1 MTMAFSYDS
10 RFIACL
16 TEAPEYRLV
25 FIDILANK
33 KDVAGVTLKIPI
45 TKVSISPKDNHMV
58 AISGKQKKNKL
69 KIIKKIQNKTHF
81 SSVYGFILGLN
92 CFKILRVQKS
102 AFVYIGE
109 NIKRLSQN

>member
-1 MTMAFSYDS
+1 MAFSYDS
-10 RFIACL
+10 RFLACL

-58 AISGKQKKNKL
+58 AISGIRFHQDTQIL
-69 KIIKKIQNKTHF
+69 I
-81 SSVYGFILGLN
+81 GLFI
-92 CFKILRVQKS
+92 CILMD
-102 AFVYIGE
+102 
-109 NIKRLSQN
+109 